1 MRFLSLD
8 TSSESGSCVLS
19 IDGRTLVGDC
29 PAGPSHSETLL
40 PLIAGLLGEAGLS
53 LAELDGIAFAAGP
66 GAFTGLRVACGI
78 AQGLAVAHDLPV
90 LPVNSLASMAW
101 AASSTVGERVLTLL
115 DARMGEVYW
124 GCFERLADGVKEL
137 VAAEVCPPAL
147 LPVPVDGGWIVCGNG
162 LRAYPELGERL
173 AAVANRLMPE
183 ILPHALAV
191 AALAEPAL
199 ARGEGIDAALAVPV
213 YIREKVALTTA
224 ERLARG
230 GKA

>member
-8 TSSESGSCVLS
+8 TSSENGSCALS
-19 IDGRTLVGDC
+19 IEGQLLLGDC
-29 PAGPSHSETLL
+29 PAGRSHSETLL
-40 PLIAGLLGEAGLS
+40 PLIGELLAKAGIR
-53 LAELDGIAFAAGP
+53 LAELDGIAFGAGP

-90 LPVNSLASMAW
+90 LPVNSLAAMAW
-101 AASSTVGERVLTLL
+101 AATTRPGERVLTLL

-124 GCFERLADGVKEL
+124 GRFERLAEGLQVLSE
-137 VAAEVCPPAL
+137 AEVCPPAL
-147 LPVPVDGGWIVCGNG
+147 LPELNEADWIVCGNG
-162 LRAYPELGERL
+162 LSAYPDI
-173 AAVANRLMPE
+173 AARVTAAARQLPA
-183 ILPHALAV
+183 ILPHAAAV
-191 AALAEPAL
+191 AALAGPAL